1 MQRRSFLRNTGL
13 TLTSLALFNRESL
26 AIFLNQPAWK
36 IKMLTDDIG
45 IFNERGGTIGFLL
58 TKKGIVV
65 IDAQFPDTAPH
76 VIEELKKKSDKPF
89 RYLINTHHHGDHT
102 AGNMAFKGLVEHV
115 VAHENSK
122 ANQLRVATEQKMEAE
137 KFLAPDITYGND
149 GWKLKMGKEKIQTY
163 YFGAG
168 HTNGDSLIHF
178 QHANIVHMGDLV
190 FNRRHPFIDKS
201 SGASIANWV
210 VLLDK
215 AIATFNKDTQFI
227 CGHAAPGYDFVVK
240 PDDLKA
246 FGDYLG
252 NLLKFTEG
260 EIKAGKSKEEIIKA
274 KEIPGSPEWKDGNI
288 ERPLT
293 AAYTEL
299 SIK

>member
-13 TLTSLALFNRESL
+13 TIAGLSLLNKETL
-26 AIFLNQPAWK
+26 AAFLNQPAWK

-76 VIEELKKKSDKPF
+76 VIDELKKKSDKPF
-89 RYLINTHHHGDHT
+89 RYLINSHHHGDHT

-122 ANQLRVATEQKMEAE
+122 TNQLRVATEQKMEAE

-201 SGASIANWV
+201 SGASIANWI

-215 AIATFNKDTQFI
+215 ALATFNKDTQFI
-227 CGHAAPGYDFVVK
+227 CGHAAPGYEFVAN

-252 NLLKFTEG
+252 NLLKFTES